1 MNPFNAPFSLPS
13 VGPPTSNNSLSG
25 WQFQPYQLNSSGN
38 LPGTTTIG
46 INGQGV
52 QISGPNSSIIL
63 SDPTSQNATI
73 SLLGKNGYILF
84 TSPTT
89 KVNQMIAG
97 ILPDGTTGMVS
108 SKTGI
113 DVLSIFA

>member
-1 MNPFNAPFSLPS
+1 MDPFGSPYSLPT
-13 VGPPTSNNSLSG
+13 VGVPASNNTLSG
-25 WQFQPYQLNSSGN
+25 WQFQPYQLNSSGT

-63 SDPTSQNATI
+63 SDPVSQNTTI
-73 SLLGKNGYILF
+73 SILGQKGYILF

-89 KVNQMIAG
+89 KINQMIEG
-97 ILPDGTTGMVS
+97 ILPDGTVGMVA

-113 DVLSIFA
+113 DVLSIFQ